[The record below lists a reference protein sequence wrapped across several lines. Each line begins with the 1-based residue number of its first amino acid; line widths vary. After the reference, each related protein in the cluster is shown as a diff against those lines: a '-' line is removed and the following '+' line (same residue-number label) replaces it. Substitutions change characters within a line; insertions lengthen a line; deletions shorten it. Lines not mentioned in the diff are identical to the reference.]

1 MSLSVVEYA
10 PISACGEVS
19 AEEVDLDIL
28 GFLPSPFFSNGN
40 NQNEQDTYTSR
51 LVFATVMSLLP
62 SCKSLPLIYPRH
74 VIRKSESLPPRPA
87 HNQLCRKPSY
97 HPVLPVGLHGNSHIY
112 PTPTHTHVR
121 PFERNKN
128 KNKKP
133 LPRLTGLG
141 CHVDHLLFDI
151 PSVHTFSTNPG
162 ANTPIG
168 LDGGPG
174 RVGLPT
180 ATNAS

>member
-1 MSLSVVEYA
+1 MFAVEL
-10 PISACGEVS
+10 
-19 AEEVDLDIL
+19 DLDIS
-28 GFLPSPFFSNGN
+28 GFIPPLFLSNGN

-112 PTPTHTHVR
+112 PTPTHTH
-121 PFERNKN
+121 
-128 KNKKP
+128 
-133 LPRLTGLG
+133 
-141 CHVDHLLFDI
+141 I
-151 PSVHTFSTNPG
+151 HTFGLSREIKIKIKSPYLDLLAWDATSTTCYSISHQFTHSPP
-162 ANTPIG
+162 TPARI
-168 LDGGPG
+168 P
-174 RVGLPT
+174 R
-180 ATNAS
+180 